1 MLLVE
6 RKCWG
11 ALETIETELKGRLQV
26 LRSQGKLLEA
36 QRLEQRTSYDLEMM
50 REVGFCTGIENYA
63 RHLTG
68 RKPGEPP
75 YTLIDFSQVIFY

>member
-26 LRSQGKLLEA
+26 LRSQGEIIGGTAFGAAHFL
-36 QRLEQRTSYDLEMM
+36 
-50 REVGFCTGIENYA
+50 
-63 RHLTG
+63 
-68 RKPGEPP
+68 
-75 YTLIDFSQVIFY
+75 